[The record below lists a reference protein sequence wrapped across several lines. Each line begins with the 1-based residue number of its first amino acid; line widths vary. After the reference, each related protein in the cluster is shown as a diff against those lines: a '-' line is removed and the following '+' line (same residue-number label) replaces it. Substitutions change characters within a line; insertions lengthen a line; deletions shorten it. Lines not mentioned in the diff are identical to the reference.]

1 MANFDIAEL
10 ALKSIC
16 PSNAILYDDKE
27 MPSITV
33 YIPKF
38 RLCDVLST
46 ADTSIHPAFRV
57 NGLEIDGFYIGKFQS
72 HNYNGRAY
80 SLPREDPSVNV
91 TLDMVVG
98 YSRAKGSAFHEVTA
112 AEWSAIALWCHKN
125 GCEPYG
131 NNNYGKDTRE
141 TLYKAVPTGVHWED
155 SSKTGRVAT
164 GTGPVTWSHDGTLE
178 GVWDMNGNVWEW
190 CAGLRLVHG
199 ELQVIPYND
208 ASDPT
213 CNLTSTSPAWKAIK
227 AAAASWEDLF
237 ITPDGNGTTQGTVK
251 LDWDGTKWVY
261 STTIAH
267 AAVYKWC
274 AFANVTA
281 DASIGNQ
288 AKLLLMALAMLPDLE
303 LTGEGIAADYNGDHF
318 WANNAEAERC
328 LIRGGYWGNGAY
340 AGVFA
345 AALNDARSYS
355 GVGVGGRVA
364 FVKLPTE

>member
-16 PSNAILYDDKE
+16 PSNTILYDDKE
-27 MPSITV
+27 MPCIMV

-38 RLCDVLST
+38 RLCDVMST
-46 ADTSIHPAFRV
+46 KDTSIHPAFRV
-57 NGLEIDGFYIGKFQS
+57 NGLEIDGIYIGKFQS

-80 SLPREDPSVNV
+80 SLPREDPSANV

-98 YSRAKGSAFHEVTA
+98 YSRAKGSNFHEITA

-125 GCEPYG
+125 GTEPRG
-131 NNNYGKDTRE
+131 NNNYGKDTTE
-141 TLYKAVPTGVHWED
+141 TLYKAVPSMALDG
-155 SSKTGRVAT
+155 SGRIQRVAT

-178 GVWDMNGNVWEW
+178 GIWDLNGNVWEW

-213 CNLTSTSPAWKAIK
+213 CNLSDTSPAWKAIK
-227 AAAASWEDLF
+227 AAATSWDDLF
-237 ITPDGNGTTQGTVK
+237 VTPDGNGTTQGTVK
-251 LDWDGTKWVY
+251 LDFINSVWTY

-267 AAVYKWC
+267 GTTASGC
-274 AFANVTA
+274 SFASVTC

-288 AKLLLMALAMLPDLE
+288 AKLLLMALTMMPDKD
-303 LTGEGIAADYNGDHF
+303 LTGDGIDATYGGDHF
-318 WANNAEAERC
+318 YINNAEAELC
-328 LIRGGYWGNGAY
+328 LIRGGFWYNGAH
-340 AGVFA
+340 AGVFYSY
-345 AALNDARSYS
+345 LNYARSFS
-355 GVGVGGRVA
+355 LTDVGSRVA